1 MSLTI
6 REVEKIAELANLKF
20 TVEELGCFVEQFQ
33 EILDYVDLLQAVSD
47 EDVQPTYHAVQEAAL
62 GTPLR
67 QDDVESSFSAATA
80 LANAPDSDED
90 HFRVPAVIE

>member
-20 TVEELGCFVEQFQ
+20 TVEELRRFVEQFQ
-33 EILDYVDLLQAVSD
+33 EILDYVDLLQAVPG

-62 GTPLR
+62 ETPLR
-67 QDDVESSFSAATA
+67 QDNVKASFSAATA
-80 LANAPDSDED
+80 LSNAPDSDED

>member
-1 MSLTI
+1 MALTI

-20 TVEELGCFVEQFQ
+20 TVEELRRFVEPFQ
-33 EILDYVDLLQAVSD
+33 EILDYVDLLQAVPG

-62 GTPLR
+62 ETPLR
-67 QDDVESSFSAATA
+67 QDNVKASFSAATA
-80 LANAPDSDED
+80 LSNAPDSDED